1 MLEKIKKHK
10 LITTIL
16 VLVLA
21 LTVFNLVSLS
31 LPKTNNQ
38 VKYSSS
44 LYSSSSSSS
53 SSSSKASSSSFSNS
67 DTKFEEIKA
76 GWKEEEAQRVL
87 NESKVLVENQ
97 KAEEQRKEQ
106 AKIAEEARLNA
117 EEQRKEQA
125 KIAEEARLK
134 AENEEKA
141 RLKVL
146 QDLETKERIKGEGEI
161 KSREMESARIQRD
174 NAEKAK
180 LQKIIDIQQ
189 AQIRAE
195 SEEKTQLQIEYHR
208 LVVKQWEE
216 LMAEFQKKQKENPTP
231 EGAKL
236 IEVFKTKHPDFIS
249 P

>member
-44 LYSSSSSSS
+44 LYSSSSS

-106 AKIAEEARLNA
+106 AKIAEEARL
-117 EEQRKEQA
+117 
-125 KIAEEARLK
+125 K

-146 QDLETKERIKGEGEI
+146 QDVETKERIKGEGEI